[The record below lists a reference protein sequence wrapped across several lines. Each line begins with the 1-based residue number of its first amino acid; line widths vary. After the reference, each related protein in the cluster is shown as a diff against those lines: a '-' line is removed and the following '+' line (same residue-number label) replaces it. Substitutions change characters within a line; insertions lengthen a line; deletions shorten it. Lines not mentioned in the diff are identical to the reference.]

1 MILSYDHIYDCFT
14 GQVSPPGNRNR
25 RTETPNDPKPKTQ
38 HKGGT
43 TTCRTNP
50 RPEHKPR
57 THKHP
62 PNTPEQ
68 PKPETRVV
76 SPSGRPEVDTIH
88 TALPKPTPN
97 RTQPDPSYRTYHR
110 LLRVDGLRPHPLSAK
125 AARLSPADLSRLE
138 NVTCGA
144 DIQTHEV

>member
-14 GQVSPPGNRNR
+14 GQVPPPGNRNR

-57 THKHP
+57 THRHP
-62 PNTPEQ
+62 RTPQNNRNQGRGMYHPQDDLRLIPSTRTSPNQPRTEPNLTLPTVLDKLTESMSRANTP
-68 PKPETRVV
+68 PRTRRRAPAMFAFE
-76 SPSGRPEVDTIH
+76 S
-88 TALPKPTPN
+88 TPV
-97 RTQPDPSYRTYHR
+97 
-110 LLRVDGLRPHPLSAK
+110 LDGKMHGS
-125 AARLSPADLSRLE
+125 
-138 NVTCGA
+138 
-144 DIQTHEV
+144 